1 MAPLRVSNERVT
13 LIVLLPILL
22 PATLLAG
29 PQATPPPAASP
40 VPTVP
45 PAPTA
50 AAVPGPAG
58 LEVLWT
64 ASWDE
69 AVKAVQKIPGG
80 RILIYFSDDDCGQC
94 RRMEALVVPSTS
106 FYAYTRDKIPLYLKF
121 SSPEGKKLAAQL
133 RVKEIPAWVV
143 VTPDLLITGRQVG
156 PTSQIGWVEEM
167 VRGEQGWDAYKAL
180 LEREKAEPGNAAVVF
195 DVARETF
202 ERGGDSLAEPRFAR
216 LAADSRTPQDLKEK
230 SLAYLATIEM
240 DAGRPDLAA
249 GHLDQ
254 LLATG
259 KDPALKQRAA
269 LRRAEVEIARGRKD
283 LAIGRLKA
291 FKAEWPDS
299 PLVRDADALL
309 EALGGSETPGTG
321 SPK

>member
-1 MAPLRVSNERVT
+1 M
-13 LIVLLPILL
+13 
-22 PATLLAG
+22 
-29 PQATPPPAASP
+29 
-40 VPTVP
+40 
-45 PAPTA
+45 
-50 AAVPGPAG
+50 
-58 LEVLWT
+58 
-64 ASWDE
+64 
-69 AVKAVQKIPGG
+69 PGG

-106 FYAYTRDKIPLYLKF
+106 FYAFTRDKVPLYLKF
-121 SSPEGKKLAAQL
+121 SSPEGKKLATKL
-133 RVKEIPAWVV
+133 RVREIPAWVV
-143 VTPDLLITGRQVG
+143 VTPDLLVTARQVG

-180 LEREKAEPGNAAVVF
+180 LEREKADPGNAAVVF

-202 ERGGDSLAEPRFAR
+202 QRGGDSFAEQRFAR
-216 LAADSRTPQDLKEK
+216 LAADARTPADLREQ
-230 SLAYLATIEM
+230 SLAYLATIEL

-249 GHLDQ
+249 AHLDQ
-254 LLATG
+254 LLATV
-259 KDPALKQRAA
+259 KDPALKQRAE

-283 LAIGRLKA
+283 LATGRLKA

-309 EALGGSETPGTG
+309 EALAAGPAPGAG